1 MTIILPLLGLPLIF
15 AVLTAFARTQRAYG
29 VIIRAA
35 AVCISVSS
43 VVCVGMNYGNIFIYD
58 LSPYHSVKL
67 IIFAAEALMAAYI
80 IYSGIK
86 NRSYPVSLF
95 SLTQIALIAW
105 FEFKPGHSARSAES
119 VYVDKLSLIMIAIIG
134 VIGSLICVYAIE
146 YMKDYCRHHPEYKDR
161 RPMFFTVLLVF
172 LSAMF
177 GLVIVNDMTLMLFF
191 WEITSV
197 CSFLLIGYTKT
208 SEAKKNS
215 FYALTV
221 NVFGGLMFTVGVV
234 LLAVY
239 ENVIDIN
246 GLLRLSSD
254 KPLVVAAVF
263 FIACAGLTKSAQLP
277 FSKWLLGAMVAPTPT
292 SAMLHSSTM
301 VKAGVYLII
310 RLAPML
316 GRNAAGVSITLVGA
330 VTFIAAAALAVSQS
344 DSKKI
349 LAYSTIS
356 NLGLIVACAGIDT
369 GESLWA
375 AVMLIVFHAIAKSLL
390 FLTVGS
396 TEYQLGSRDVEDM
409 DGLFRISTSLTMMLV
424 IGIAGMFVAPFGML
438 ISKWAAMQAFVESG
452 NIPVVLIIAFGST
465 VTLFFWTKW
474 MGKLVANAHRFAPT
488 SYVMRNDERV
498 SLYSLAAMVVVV
510 CVTHPLISSRFIIPY
525 IDSNFRISFTSPI
538 DSQSSSVIILM
549 LCMLF
554 IIPIVLI
561 PFYTKY
567 RVKKSSTYMAGENA
581 GDDINFIGSMGQV
594 RKLELRNW
602 YMPSF
607 LREGTLVTSGCVCC
621 AVIMLVGFFIAMGG
635 VFL

>member
-1 MTIILPLLGLPLIF
+1 MAIVLPLLALPLVF
-15 AVLTAFARTQRAYG
+15 AVCVSFARTQSAYA
-29 VIIRAA
+29 VIMRSAA
-35 AVCISVSS
+35 AVVSVSA
-43 VVCVGMNYGNIFIYD
+43 VWCVAANYGEIFSTG
-58 LSPYHSVKL
+58 LSEYKFLRYAMLAV
-67 IIFAAEALMAAYI
+67 EAMIAGYI
-80 IYSGIK
+80 VYAGVK
-86 NRSYPVSLF
+86 NRSYPVTVF
-95 SLTQIALIAW
+95 SFAQIALITWLELFA
-105 FEFKPGHSARSAES
+105 GHDSREEASIFI
-119 VYVDKLSLIMIAIIG
+119 DKLSLIMIAIVGI
-134 VIGSLICVYAIE
+134 IGSLICVYAIE
-146 YMKDYCRHHPEYKDR
+146 YMKDYRRRHPEYADR

-172 LSAMF
+172 VSAMF
-177 GLVIVNDMTLMLFF
+177 GLVIANDMTLLLFF
-191 WEITSV
+191 WEITSL

-208 SEAKKNS
+208 PESIKNS
-215 FYALTV
+215 FLALTV
-221 NVFGGLMFTVGVV
+221 NVFGGLMFTIGIA

-239 ENVIDIN
+239 EGVTDIN
-246 GLLRLSSD
+246 GLLALDSNA
-254 KPLVVAAVF
+254 PIVVAAVF
-263 FIACAGLTKSAQLP
+263 FIAFAGLTKSAQLP
-277 FSKWLLGAMVAPTPT
+277 FSEWLLGAMAAPTPT

-330 VTFIAAAALAVSQS
+330 VTFIVAAALAVSQS
-344 DSKKI
+344 DSKKV

-375 AVMLIVFHAIAKSLL
+375 AVMLIIFHAIAKSLL

-409 DGLFRISTSLTMMLV
+409 DGLFRISTSLTMLLV

-498 SLYSLAAMVVVV
+498 SLYTLAALVVVV
-510 CVTHPLISSRFIIPY
+510 CVTHPLISSAFIIPY
-525 IDSNFRISFTSPI
+525 IDGNLMTSFASPI
-538 DSQSSSVIILM
+538 DAQSSSVIILM

-561 PFYTKY
+561 PFYSKY
-567 RVKKSSTYMAGENA
+567 RVKQTSTYMAGENA
-581 GDDINFIGSMGQV
+581 GDDIHFRGGMG
-594 RKLELRNW
+594 RETMLELRNW
-602 YMPSF
+602 YMPAF
-607 LREGTLVTSGCVCC
+607 LRENRLIAAGCVCC
-621 AVIMLVGFFIAMGG
+621 AIIMLVGFFIAMGG

>member
-1 MTIILPLLGLPLIF
+1 MEIILLLLCLPLLF
-15 AVLTAFARTQRAYG
+15 AIVTMFLKSQKSFAFVVRIAAAAISFTTIACVILHYNEAFTASLTAPSLK
-29 VIIRAA
+29 A
-35 AVCISVSS
+35 AVFVIE
-43 VVCVGMNYGNIFIYD
+43 
-58 LSPYHSVKL
+58 
-67 IIFAAEALMAAYI
+67 IIMALYI
-80 IYSGIK
+80 IYAGIK
-86 NRSYPVSLF
+86 NRSYLVSIVSLM
-95 SLTQIALIAW
+95 QISIIIW
-105 FEFKPGHSARSAES
+105 FEYFSGIDIHTAASIFI
-119 VYVDKLSLIMIAIIG
+119 DKLSLIMIAIVGI
-134 VIGSLICVYAIE
+134 IGSLICVYAIE
-146 YMKDYCRHHPEYKDR
+146 YMKDYHRHHPEYKDR
-161 RPMFFTVLLVF
+161 RPMFFTVLFIF

-177 GLVIVNDMTLMLFF
+177 GLVIVNDLMMMLFF
-191 WEITSV
+191 WEITTV

-208 SEAKKNS
+208 DDAKRKS
-215 FYALTV
+215 FFALTV
-221 NVFGGLMFTVGVV
+221 NVFGGLLFTVGIV
-234 LLAVY
+234 LLGVY
-239 ENVIDIN
+239 ENVTDLS
-246 GLLRLSSD
+246 GLLMLDSNA
-254 KPLVVAAVF
+254 PMVVAAVF
-263 FIACAGLTKSAQLP
+263 LIASAGLTKSAQLP
-277 FSKWLLGAMVAPTPT
+277 FSEWLLGAMAAPTPT

-330 VTFIAAAALAVSQS
+330 VTFIAAAVLAVSQS

-409 DGLFRISTSLTMMLV
+409 DGLFQISTSLTMMLV

-488 SYVMRNDERV
+488 SYVMRNDEKV
-498 SLYSLAAMVVVV
+498 SLYTLAAMVVIV
-510 CVTHPLISSRFIIPY
+510 CITHPLISSAFIIPY
-525 IDSNFRISFTSPI
+525 IDGHMLTSFSSPI
-538 DSQSSSVIILM
+538 DTQSSSIIILM

-554 IIPIVLI
+554 IVPIVLMPI
-561 PFYTKY
+561 YSKY
-567 RVKKSSTYMAGENA
+567 RVKMSSTYMAGENA
-581 GDDINFIGSMGQV
+581 GDNINFRGSFGKIT
-594 RKLELRNW
+594 KLELKNW
-602 YMPSF
+602 YMPS
-607 LREGTLVTSGCVCC
+607 LIREGRVLAAGCVCC
-621 AVIMLVGFFIAMGG
+621 LLIILVGFFVAMGG